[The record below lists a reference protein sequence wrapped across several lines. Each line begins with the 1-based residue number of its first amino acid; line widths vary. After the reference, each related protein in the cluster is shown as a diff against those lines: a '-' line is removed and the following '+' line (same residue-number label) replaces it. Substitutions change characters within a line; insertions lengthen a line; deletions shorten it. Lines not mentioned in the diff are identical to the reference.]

1 MKYKPKYPQPYSIKK
16 RFNFRIDNEALES
29 RVIDYLHAKAKYEAR
44 YRRSKQSRRMRW
56 KIKFF

>member
-16 RFNFRIDNEALES
+16 RFNLRIDNEALES

-44 YRRSKQSRRMRW
+44 YRRSKQSRRMR
-56 KIKFF
+56 